1 MENLNPLKSITPI
14 DGRYREKLE
23 KLEEYFSEYAFIKE
37 RLIIEVEYL
46 VKFLEEVEPSI
57 LKNLPENWKQILDNI
72 IIEFD
77 LREAEKIKEVE
88 RRVGHD
94 VVAITIYLREK
105 LRQIGLEDITRVIHG
120 FLTAE
125 DVNITEEVQ

>member
-57 LKNLPENWKQILDNI
+57 LNHLFL
-72 IIEFD
+72 
-77 LREAEKIKEVE
+77 KIFQKT
-88 RRVGHD
+88 GS
-94 VVAITIYLREK
+94 K
-105 LRQIGLEDITRVIHG
+105 S
-120 FLTAE
+120 
-125 DVNITEEVQ
+125 